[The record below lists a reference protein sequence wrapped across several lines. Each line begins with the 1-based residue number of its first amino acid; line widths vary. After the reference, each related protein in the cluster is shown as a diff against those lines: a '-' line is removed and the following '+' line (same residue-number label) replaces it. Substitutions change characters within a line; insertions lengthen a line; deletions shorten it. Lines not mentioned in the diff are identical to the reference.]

1 MKNLVV
7 IRGGG
12 DIASGI
18 AHRLFISGFKVLI
31 LEIDKPSCIRRTVS
45 FGEAVYS
52 KEVNIEGVKGIL
64 VNDKNGISLALNNKL
79 IPVYIDRK
87 GKIIKEI
94 KPLVVVDSIIAKKNL
109 GTNMNMAPI
118 TIGVGPGFEAGKD
131 VSLVI
136 ESNRGHNLGKV
147 IHRGRAEKDTGVAG
161 TTLGYSNERVLR
173 APVSGIIKPS
183 CYIGAEVRKGDT
195 VALVG
200 GENIKSEIDG
210 LIRGMIKEGL
220 YVKEGMKIGDID
232 PRKEKE
238 NAFTIS
244 DKARAIGGGVLE
256 GILYLYNK
264 RRDLNVRLQD
274 IEKSSR
280 VN

>member
-45 FGEAVYS
+45 FGEVVYS

-64 VNDKNGISLALNNKL
+64 VDDKKAIGLALNNNL
-79 IPVYIDRK
+79 VPVYRDRK
-87 GKIIKEI
+87 GEIIKELR
-94 KPLVVVDSIIAKKNL
+94 PLVVIDSIIAKKNL

-131 VSLVI
+131 VNLVI

-173 APVSGIIKPS
+173 APVSGIIKPLRH
-183 CYIGAEVRKGDT
+183 IGVEVSKGET
-195 VALVG
+195 VALVE
-200 GENIKSEIDG
+200 GENIKSQISG
-210 LIRGMIKEGL
+210 LVRGMIKEGL

-256 GILYLYNK
+256 GILYYYNK
-264 RRDLNVRLQD
+264 RRDLNVRFQY
-274 IEKSSR
+274 IEKSS
-280 VN
+280 

>member
-52 KEVNIEGVKGIL
+52 KEVNIEDVKGIL

-173 APVSGIIKPS
+173 APVSGIIKPL

-238 NAFTIS
+238 NAYTIS

>member
-31 LEIDKPSCIRRTVS
+31 LEIEKPSCIRRTVS

-64 VNDKNGISLALNNKL
+64 VDDKKAIGLALNNNL
-79 IPVYIDRK
+79 VPVYIDRK
-87 GKIIKEI
+87 GGIIKELR
-94 KPLVVVDSIIAKKNL
+94 PLVVVDSIIAKKNL

-131 VSLVI
+131 VNLVV

-173 APVSGIIKPS
+173 APVSGIIKPLRD
-183 CYIGAEVRKGDT
+183 IGVEVSEEET
-195 VALVG
+195 VALVE
-200 GENIKSEIDG
+200 GENIKSQISG
-210 LIRGMIKEGL
+210 LVRGMIKEGL

-232 PRKEKE
+232 PRKNKD

-256 GILYLYNK
+256 GILYFYNK
-264 RRDLNVRLQD
+264 RRDLNVRLHY
-274 IEKSSR
+274 IEKSS
-280 VN
+280 